1 MLFVVGG
8 GTLPPAAT
16 IPAMSALLTPDEELL
31 RRFGYVRAA
40 GLVAYLVAVVVLF
53 GIFGGEVWPLLIGV
67 PVLVAATVGY
77 FLRSARSPRGS
88 VLISLLA
95 DAIVLGGAVAFVGG
109 TSRGLVMLYGIVI
122 VSAGIL
128 LGPLAALSFAVL
140 CGLLAVGQLVVEE
153 LGMVPSLLFRPDLD
167 ERVPI
172 LLISIA
178 GLASVGYLTATYA
191 SRLHELVALGRDE
204 AAEVQLRGRRRR
216 LFVQQASLDVRAPL
230 RELEQ
235 VAGVLDASR
244 ADLRDAERSRLAHR
258 LRASVTRLEAEVGVL
273 SDVGA
278 LDAVGDQR
286 PEPVELARVVEDV
299 VSALGDRLDGY
310 VVDAEVPALKVVGD
324 RRGARRIA
332 YSLLE
337 NVVEHTPSGTVVRVT
352 AVTTAGRGV
361 LVVTDNGPGIA
372 AGVADGMF
380 AAPEEKGSR
389 VGLPLVAELCA
400 AMGAEVRYE
409 PAPAGGARFLVA
421 FRLAPAGAPTTD

>member
-1 MLFVVGG
+1 
-8 GTLPPAAT
+8 
-16 IPAMSALLTPDEELL
+16 MSALLTPDEELL

-53 GIFGGEVWPLLIGV
+53 GIFGGEVWPLVIGV

-88 VLISLLA
+88 VLVSLLA
-95 DAIVLGGAVAFVGG
+95 DAVVLGGAAAFVGG

-140 CGLLAVGQLVVEE
+140 CGLLAAGQLVVEE
-153 LGMVPSLLFRPDLD
+153 LGVIPSLLFRPDLD

-178 GLASVGYLTATYA
+178 GLASIGYLTATYA
-191 SRLHELVALGRDE
+191 SRLHELVALGREE
-204 AAEVQLRGRRRR
+204 AAAVQLRGRRRR
-216 LFVQQASLDVRAPL
+216 LFVQQASLDVRGPL
-230 RELEQ
+230 RELEE
-235 VAGVLDASR
+235 VAGILDSGDT
-244 ADLRDAERSRLAHR
+244 DLFDAERSRLAHR

-286 PEPVELARVVEDV
+286 PEPVELPRMVEDV
-299 VSALGDRLDGY
+299 VSALGERLDGY
-310 VVDAEVPALKVVGD
+310 VVDARVPPLKVVGD

-337 NVVEHTPSGTVVRVT
+337 NVVEHTPSGTMVRVT

-361 LVVTDNGPGIA
+361 LVVTDNGPG
-372 AGVADGMF
+372 VPPELADRLF
-380 AAPEEKGSR
+380 APPDEKGSRVGGR

-400 AMGAEVRYE
+400 AIGAEVRYE
-409 PAPAGGARFLVA
+409 RAPGGGARFLVA
-421 FRLAPAGAPTTD
+421 FRLAPAGAPTGD